1 MRERFAFVVLL
12 GVASWVLSGCL
23 GPTGPELRAVIVTNP
38 QPAQGEYPLEVAFDA
53 RGSTG
58 NIVEYLWSFGDGAT
72 GSGATVTHTFASR
85 GTYPVFLTVL
95 DGNGRTAQAEV
106 QVWVHSKRPQAR
118 FSVSP
123 ATDLR
128 VGMTVVF
135 DASASSDPD
144 GTVVEYRW
152 DFGDGTSYETSFPQA
167 THVYQEQGVYSV
179 SLAVVD
185 AEGEESVPHVRPLA
199 VSRGGCCGN

>member
-1 MRERFAFVVLL
+1 LKEKTAFVLIV
-12 GVASWVLSGCL
+12 VASLAVGGCL
-23 GPTGPELRAVIVTNP
+23 GPTGPELRAAIATNP
-38 QPAQGEYPLEVAFDA
+38 HPAQGEYPMEVAFDA

-58 NIVEYLWSFGDGAT
+58 DIVKYLWSFGDEAT
-72 GSGATVTHTFASR
+72 GSGATVTHVFASR
-85 GTYPVFLTVL
+85 GTYTVVLTVV
-95 DGNGRTAQAEV
+95 DREGRVAQGET

-128 VGMTVVF
+128 VGMRIVF
-135 DASASSDPD
+135 DAGASSDPD

-152 DFGDGTSYETSFPQA
+152 DFGDGTSRATSAPQT
-167 THVYQEQGVYSV
+167 THVYGAPGVYPV
-179 SLAVVD
+179 TLIVVD
-185 AEGEESVPHVRPLA
+185 GEGDESVPATRPLA